1 MQPPTQDARFHEI
14 YESHRDA
21 MWSYCV
27 RRVNR
32 SEVEDAVSEVFIVTW
47 RRIDRI
53 PVEAEVLPWLYGIA
67 RNVVRNVNRSSN
79 RRLNLH
85 SKIRSLDQPDVA
97 SADVQVIRNE
107 ADAELLGAVAR
118 LTALE
123 RELLRLRTWEE
134 LSISDIALVVGKS
147 TRSVESKLART
158 RRKLADMLGVPSSV
172 SHKVSPRYAEE
183 GGGQ

>member
-1 MQPPTQDARFHEI
+1 
-14 YESHRDA
+14 
-21 MWSYCV
+21 
-27 RRVNR
+27 VNR

-47 RRIDRI
+47 RKIDKI

-85 SKIRSLDQPDVA
+85 SKIRSLGRPDVA

-107 ADAELLGAVAR
+107 TDSELLRAVAR
-118 LTALE
+118 LSSLE

-134 LSISDIALVVGKS
+134 LPISDIALVVGKS
-147 TRSVESKLART
+147 TRSVESKLGRT
-158 RRKLADMLGVPSSV
+158 RRKLADMLGVPSSI
-172 SHKVSPRYAEE
+172 SHEVSPRYAEE